1 MVHYAVRDMISWAI
15 ANGFKWFRSSGLNY
29 GSKLQM
35 RHLLDPT
42 DLYVRHRSVVLNA
55 VFDDLGS
62 LGSLRPSSRLKRARR
77 GREGRCSASERGRGQ
92 ASMTGSE
99 QAMAVHARR

>member
-15 ANGFKWFRSSGLNY
+15 ANGFKWFRSSGLNH

-42 DLYVRHRSVVLNA
+42 DLYVRHRSVVLNGRLENDE
-55 VFDDLGS
+55 VSRRSYSG
-62 LGSLRPSSRLKRARR
+62 LRYMPTPGLDFVKFFASRANCRHPCKV
-77 GREGRCSASERGRGQ
+77 
-92 ASMTGSE
+92 T
-99 QAMAVHARR
+99 